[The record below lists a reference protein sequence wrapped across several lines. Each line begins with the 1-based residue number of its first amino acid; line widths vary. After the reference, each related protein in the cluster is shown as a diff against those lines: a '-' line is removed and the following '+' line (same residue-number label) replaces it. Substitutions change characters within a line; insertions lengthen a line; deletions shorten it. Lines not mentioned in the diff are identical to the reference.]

1 MNNIS
6 TKLTKGLTDSKH
18 FFKKHGSLI
27 LSFTAGASTVY
38 AVVSAVQATPKA
50 LEKIEEENAQSK
62 SEIVRAAWGCY
73 IPTTA
78 AVGVSLTC
86 IFGAHILNQ
95 KQQKALVGAYLLLE
109 QSYKDYRQK
118 AVELYG
124 DEIDNNIKTEV
135 AKEKFTADEVLKTES
150 GGDELFF
157 DEYSG
162 RYFNSTVENVILA
175 EYQFN
180 RNFVLRGSASLN
192 EFYKFLGI
200 LGISGGELLGWSIDE
215 CESFYGYSW
224 IDFDHMFSVTEDG
237 LECYI
242 ISLRFPPYLL
252 EYLV

>member
-6 TKLTKGLTDSKH
+6 ASLIKGMKNSKH

-27 LSFTAGASTVY
+27 LSLAAGASTIY

-62 SEIVRAAWGCY
+62 PEIVQTAWIYY
-73 IPTTA
+73 IPTAA
-78 AVGVSLTC
+78 AVGISLTC
-86 IFGAHILNQ
+86 IFVAHILNQ

-109 QSYKDYRQK
+109 QSYKDYRKK
-118 AVELYG
+118 AAELYG
-124 DEIDNNIKTEV
+124 DEADNNIKTEV

-180 RNFVLRGSASLN
+180 RNFALCGNTSLN
-192 EFYKFLGI
+192 EFYEFLGI
-200 LGISGGELLGWSIDE
+200 PRISGGELLGWSMDKS
-215 CESFYGYSW
+215 ESFYGYSW
-224 IDFDHMFSVTEDG
+224 IDFDHTFSVTEDG

-242 ISLRFPPYLL
+242 ISLRFPPHLL
-252 EYLV
+252 EYVV